1 MSDTD
6 ICEIFPNDPS
16 CGVEAPAR
24 EIVPASTDE
33 NGFCNADWM
42 DCIAGQM
49 EEEAREAQ
57 AQAQAE
63 AEAEKL
69 EGE

>member
-16 CGVEAPAR
+16 CGVEAPAK
-24 EIVPASTDE
+24 EIVPAYTDE
-33 NGFCNADWM
+33 NGTCHAHWK
-42 DCIAGQM
+42 DCFAGQM
-49 EEEAREAQ
+49 EEEAREAH